1 VGTYD
6 GLRFK
11 MGVPFD
17 LNHENSATAEPPLNL
32 TSMNWDW
39 QGGHKF
45 LRIDTGTF
53 SMTDWRMHLG
63 STGCDGD
70 PLAGG
75 TTVCTTPN
83 RVDVE
88 LDAFDP
94 GNDTVVADFAQLVD
108 GAQLDVN
115 QAATPVGCMAGPT
128 DGDCAPLF
136 DNLGLSFEGSEPGP
150 QQFFS
155 VE

>member
-1 VGTYD
+1 
-6 GLRFK
+6 
-11 MGVPFD
+11 
-17 LNHENSATAEPPLNL
+17 
-32 TSMNWDW
+32 
-39 QGGHKF
+39 
-45 LRIDTGTF
+45 
-53 SMTDWRMHLG
+53 MHLG

-75 TTVCTTPN
+75 TTTCAAPN

-94 GNDTVVADFAQLVD
+94 KSETVVADFAQLVA
-108 GAQLDVN
+108 GASLDVN
-115 QAATPVGCMAGPT
+115 QQPEAPRGCMAEPT
-128 DGDCAPLF
+128 NGDCAALF
-136 DNLGLSFEGSEPGP
+136 ENLGLSFAGSVPGT